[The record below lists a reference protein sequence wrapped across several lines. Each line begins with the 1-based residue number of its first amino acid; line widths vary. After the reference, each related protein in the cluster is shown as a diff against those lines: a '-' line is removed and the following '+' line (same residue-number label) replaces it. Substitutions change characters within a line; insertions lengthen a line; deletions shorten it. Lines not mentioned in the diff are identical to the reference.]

1 MACPTTRKRRFA
13 LSQAL
18 RVVLLVALLL
28 PLSTFAVDSQRLA
41 VVLSAES
48 ALYNELLEA
57 VRNELSGELAAG
69 AVVLETRVLSGD
81 GDAPEL
87 PPADLILTV
96 GSRATRAVCEMAETP
111 PVLAALVPR
120 TMVAALRAAGHAP
133 RSVIYLDQPPARL
146 LGLGRALFPA
156 ARQAGM
162 LVGPALREEL
172 PDYRQVAAR
181 NRFALAVQGVEEG
194 ANASASI
201 RQLLDESD
209 LVVAPYDPLVF
220 NTDTAK
226 WLLYMAYQRGLPVL
240 GFSLS
245 YVRAGALAAV
255 YSTPE
260 QMGRQAAES
269 VRRWLRDGVRT
280 LPQATYPAYFSVAV
294 NHSVARTLG
303 VEAPAPEVLMQ
314 KLSGS
319 LAEVSP

>member
-1 MACPTTRKRRFA
+1 M
-13 LSQAL
+13 
-18 RVVLLVALLL
+18 
-28 PLSTFAVDSQRLA
+28 
-41 VVLSAES
+41 
-48 ALYNELLEA
+48 LYE
-57 VRNELSGELAAG
+57 V
-69 AVVLETRVLSGD
+69 
-81 GDAPEL
+81 
-87 PPADLILTV
+87 I
-96 GSRATRAVCEMAETP
+96 TRASSPGSTAVWISGMAVQCPCADGHPEMPVARITSYNVCYTK
-111 PVLAALVPR
+111 L
-120 TMVAALRAAGHAP
+120 
-133 RSVIYLDQPPARL
+133 
-146 LGLGRALFPA
+146 
-156 ARQAGM
+156 
-162 LVGPALREEL
+162 LRESE
-172 PDYRQVAAR
+172 
-181 NRFALAVQGVEEG
+181 
-194 ANASASI
+194 
-201 RQLLDESD
+201 

-319 LAEVSP
+319 LAEATP